1 MRKIYN
7 LFFILIL
14 GIFMVSCKYSEF
26 NGSRTGSDSE
36 LVMEYSMFNTTDSQL
51 LTLEKDDVIDV
62 EIVNDSG
69 KLDVVIQEDDKNPVF
84 EGNNLKTSTFQVKVN
99 ESGTYK
105 ITVTGKKAKGSVSFT
120 KNSD

>member
-14 GIFMVSCKYSEF
+14 GIFLVSCKYSEF

>member
-1 MRKIYN
+1 M
-7 LFFILIL
+7 IL
-14 GIFMVSCKYSEF
+14 GIFLASCRYSDF

-51 LTLEKDDVIDV
+51 LNLEKDDVIHV

-69 KLDVVIQEDDKNPVF
+69 KLDIFIQEDDKKPVF
-84 EGNNLKTSTFQVKVN
+84 EGKNLKTSTFQVKVD

-105 ITVTGKKAKGSVSFT
+105 ITVTGKKAKGSVSFI
-120 KNSD
+120 KNTY

>member
-14 GIFMVSCKYSEF
+14 GIFLVSCKYSEF

-36 LVMEYSMFNTTDSQL
+36 LAMEYSMFNTTDSQL

-84 EGNNLKTSTFQVKVN
+84 
-99 ESGTYK
+99 
-105 ITVTGKKAKGSVSFT
+105 
-120 KNSD
+120 

>member
-14 GIFMVSCKYSEF
+14 GIFLVSCKYSEF

-120 KNSD
+120 KNTD

>member
-1 MRKIYN
+1 M
-7 LFFILIL
+7 IL
-14 GIFMVSCKYSEF
+14 GIFLVSCKYSEF

-105 ITVTGKKAKGSVSFT
+105 IKPFIKNKKIISVTKKTT
-120 KNSD
+120 KNIKKYG

>member
-1 MRKIYN
+1 M
-7 LFFILIL
+7 IL
-14 GIFMVSCKYSEF
+14 GVFLVSCKYSEF

-120 KNSD
+120 KNTD